1 MPLQAGVSKMEIE
14 KINHELRNCTNELQS
29 LTSHLNICSSLCDKI
44 DEETDLASRDLICP
58 FMKVILKKI
67 FVLFSAGTTTL
78 DEFKGQLLSVITGGP
93 LIAMENHEK
102 LESLFNQ
109 LMNELLTRTLKKINW
124 QSPIDPAPQ
133 RVHLMLKHY
142 AALRGLRARVRED
155 MTMFVE
161 IYNRS
166 NKVPQSSTDQSSYR
180 RFFEDFAAID
190 SKFDCN
196 HSNEI
201 KMMLREMGEDIMR
214 RVLIMGLHLLQLLQL
229 WSERDDEKRTQHKTA

>member
-1 MPLQAGVSKMEIE
+1 MPLKAGVSKMEIE
-14 KINHELRNCTNELQS
+14 KINHELRTCTNELQS

-44 DEETDLASRDLICP
+44 DEQTYPICP
-58 FMKVILKKI
+58 FVELLIKKI
-67 FVLFSAGTTTL
+67 IVLFSAETKTL
-78 DEFKGQLLSVITGGP
+78 EEFKGQLLSIITRGP
-93 LIAMENHEK
+93 LTAMENHEK

-109 LMNELLTRTLKKINW
+109 LMDELLTRTMKEINW
-124 QSPIDPAPQ
+124 KSPNDPVPQ

-166 NKVPQSSTDQSSYR
+166 NKVPQASADQSNYR
-180 RFFEDFAAID
+180 RFFEDFAAIN
-190 SKFDCN
+190 SNLDCN

-201 KMMLREMGEDIMR
+201 KIMLREMGEDAMR
-214 RVLIMGLHLLQLLQL
+214 RFLIMGSHLLQLLQL
-229 WSERDDEKRTQHKTA
+229 WSERDDEKRAQHRPA